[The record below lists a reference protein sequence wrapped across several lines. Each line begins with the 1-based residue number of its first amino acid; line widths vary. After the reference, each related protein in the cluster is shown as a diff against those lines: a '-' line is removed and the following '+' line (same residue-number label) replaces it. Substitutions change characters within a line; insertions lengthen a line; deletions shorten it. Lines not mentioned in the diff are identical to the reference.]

1 MSKRSG
7 HSHARRRIRTAM
19 HWSLPALAVSLLLTG
34 LPAMTPDASAAGGTL
49 PALQKLVD
57 VPGEPAEK
65 GSGSSRVPKR
75 TWTGSPSVTWPEA
88 DSAEVRL
95 VAGSGAAAP
104 RVRAGSLPVRLAA
117 ATGDRAEAERPVTA
131 RVEVADRAATD
142 KAGVDGV
149 LLKVGRTDRT
159 PAAAPVRVELDYK
172 GFRNAYGG
180 GWGSRLTFVA
190 LPACALTTPGR
201 AECRTRTPVTTA
213 NDPVKGTLTATV
225 EAPPATTA
233 TATGAPARTA
243 SAVSAR
249 AAAKTPGAAAGSMVL
264 AATAAPNGP
273 SGDYR
278 ATSLS
283 PSGSWQAGGS
293 SGDFT
298 WSYPMEIP
306 SSLGGPGPTLGLSY
320 SSASVDGRSSASSQ
334 QSSWVGDGWDT
345 GANFIERQFVPCS
358 NDRKEGSGYN
368 NPKHP
373 TGDLCQGP
381 PVVTLSLNGSSTQLV
396 LDDKTKKWVP
406 AGDDGSRVELLKG
419 VANGDNEKEYWRV
432 TNEEGVQYYFGMDR
446 LPGWASGKPET
457 NSAWSVP
464 VYGNHPGEPCHR
476 TAYADSVCDQVYRWN
491 LDYVV
496 DLRGNAMTYW
506 YAKERNHYG
515 SDVTREGKSTNRG
528 YDRGGW
534 LKRISYG
541 LRDDDLFAAAPAQ
554 VAFEVAE
561 RCVKTASFDCAEG
574 KLTSEAKWEVTRNWP
589 DVPADQLC
597 AEGKECKDRYAPT
610 FFTRK
615 RLTSIT
621 TEILRDGKHQPVD
634 TWALTQD
641 FKSTGDGGVA
651 GDYPLWLD
659 AIRHTGRNGTPIS
672 LPPVTFQGKQL
683 PNRVD
688 NDSDGNPPFLRWRV
702 ETVQTETGARIAV
715 EYAEPECST
724 ETDPKK
730 LPAAPHT
737 NTMRCYPVVN
747 EVPDPTDETG
757 LKKKYFTDWFH
768 KHRVDEVREEDKNG
782 TSPTKVTT
790 FQYLGDP
797 AWAYDDDSEL
807 LSEKARTWSQWR
819 GYGKVRTLVGS
830 APDKRSQVETVYFR
844 GMDGDRL
851 PTGKREVTVKDS
863 EGGTVDDHRL
873 FAGQIRESLYYD
885 GEGGPLQSATL
896 YTPWVRG
903 PTATRKRTEGAEPLQ
918 AWMAGT
924 GRIASRTVL
933 SDNRGQ
939 RRTAVEHAYDSRGRL
954 EHTTDRGDLSRGD
967 DDTCTR
973 YEYVNDAGK
982 HVYTPQKR
990 VETLTRSCDAKD
1002 IARPA
1007 DVGSD
1012 KVMSYDAV
1020 YNVTKVES
1028 LADYKDGKPVY
1039 RLDGSSTFDKY
1050 GRITSTTDVDDD
1062 TTRTAYVPAS
1072 GSLPVKTV
1080 VTNPKGHTDT
1090 TELDPARGLALA
1102 KEDTNKRRQVLEYD
1116 ALGRLVKTWS
1126 PDRDPATQTPDA
1138 EFGYTVT
1145 PDAPVVITTKK
1156 LLERGDYQVTYDI
1169 YDGALRLR
1177 QTQQPALDG
1186 GRVITDTFYDSRG
1199 LIWKENGA
1207 HFNSQ
1212 EPSSQLWS
1220 SDDNKVPA
1228 STRTEYDGQ
1237 GRPVATIARK
1247 FGEETWRTT
1256 TTYGGDRVA
1265 VDPPKGEIPTMS
1277 LVDAQGRKTELR
1289 QFKGEGPS
1297 GAYDRT
1303 TYTYERRG
1311 MLESVKDQAG
1321 NTWSYK
1327 YDLRGRAYE
1336 SKDPDKGITRT
1347 TYDDG
1352 DRILTT
1358 TDGRDPAKTIAYEYD
1373 VLDRPVATYEGSL
1386 EGRKLTEQTY
1396 DTLPGALGMPVST
1409 IRYVDGNAYKQEV
1422 TGYDEEYRPLGS
1434 KITIPASEGK
1444 LAGVYEYSSTYTKT
1458 TGMPQTM
1465 TQPAVA
1471 GLAKERTSLGYNGF
1485 DMVTTMAVAGKT
1497 FVAGTE
1503 YTPLGDV
1510 VRTRVGPAGK
1520 QLVTSREFDEQ
1531 TRRPLRTVFD
1541 QEVGTTGTAR
1551 ISDVRTA
1558 YDDSGNILKIT
1569 DAQGP
1574 NPTAATTDTQCFAY
1588 DYLRRMTESWTS
1600 AKADLCADPT
1610 AGPSAEPRV
1619 GGPNPYWTSYTFDA
1633 AGNRKTEV
1641 KHDVTGDTTKDVTRE
1656 YEYAEGGST
1665 TSRLL
1670 KVHTKGPEGEREDSF
1685 GYDEVGN
1692 TTRRTVMGTTQNLE
1706 WDVEGHLE
1714 EVTEGTGDEAKS
1726 TSYVYDAGGNRL
1738 IRRDPNG
1745 TTLYLPGTEVQLDKS
1760 GNVVKGTRH
1769 YQHPAGPAMVR
1780 TAQGGK
1786 ITTAYLLSDHNGT
1799 ATVAVDAAAGAVTRR
1814 AFTPFGEV
1822 RGQKPSMWPGEKG
1835 FVGGTMDESTGLT
1848 HLGAREYD
1856 PAIGR
1861 FISVDPMMD
1870 VAESQTMNP
1879 YAYANNSPVTFSDPS
1894 GQFWGF
1900 FKIIQAAVKLYK
1912 KAYAALTGGTP
1923 PAPSKPAPSVSKK
1936 DVERARWLKKQ
1947 SKMDMVMHVAKEAV
1961 KEASGYNDI
1970 VDCLNGAL
1978 GTCAMIALEAAV
1990 PFAGKAKRL
1999 LKALDKAWSAY
2010 RKWEDEVRWATGII
2024 RRADADAKAMA
2035 KYTEDM
2041 AEWRKQADAAKA
2053 AKKAKAEEAEA
2064 TAAKKADSNG
2074 DGGGGDGTQSA
2085 GESCRVNSFTP
2096 ETPVLMADGRK
2107 KPIKDV
2113 KPGDKVVATDPKTG
2127 KTAVKEV
2134 TALII
2139 GKGAKNLVEITID
2152 TDGEKGG
2159 KTAKTTAT
2167 DGHPFWVPELRE
2179 WVRATDLRS
2188 GDWLKTS
2195 AGTRVQVSAVKR
2207 WTQQARVYNLTVADI
2222 HTYYVVAGAS
2232 SVLVHN
2238 CGVDPQSAPGGKNG
2252 PAVSIKK
2259 LKMAL
2264 GRAGMSVSD
2273 YDIVHV
2279 PVIRTS
2285 GDDLPAFANSPIDY
2299 AGVPNKGPRGRP
2311 LIQISDMGLAD
2322 MDTAVV
2328 TVFHEIY
2335 HQRMYATRPAIM
2347 GGSHADADDFG
2358 YAMLAK
2364 FKRRTGG

>member
-1 MSKRSG
+1 MR
-7 HSHARRRIRTAM
+7 
-19 HWSLPALAVSLLLTG
+19 WSLPALAASLLLTG
-34 LPAMTPDASAAGGTL
+34 LPALAPDARAAGGDL
-49 PALQKLVD
+49 PELQKLVD
-57 VPGEPAEK
+57 VPGKPAGK
-65 GSGSSRVPKR
+65 KSGLNPVPRR
-75 TWTGSPSVTWPEA
+75 TWTKSPSVTWPKA
-88 DSAEVRL
+88 DTAEVRL
-95 VAGSGAAAP
+95 TADGKAAP
-104 RVRAGSLPVRLAA
+104 RVRAGKLPVRLSAA
-117 ATGDRAEAERPVTA
+117 PGKGKAAERAVTA
-131 RVEVADRAATD
+131 EVEVADRATTD
-142 KAGVDGV
+142 KAGIDGV
-149 LLKVGRTDRT
+149 LLAVRRDDRAQDT
-159 PAAAPVRVELDYK
+159 AKVRVELDYK

-180 GWGSRLTFVA
+180 DWGSRLRFTA
-190 LPACALTTPGR
+190 LPACALTTPQK
-201 AECRTRTPVTTA
+201 AECRTRTPVATT
-213 NDPVKGTLTATV
+213 NDPAKGTLTATV
-225 EAPPATTA
+225 PAPPAKA
-233 TATGAPARTA
+233 SGAAKRGT
-243 SAVSAR
+243 R
-249 AAAKTPGAAAGSMVL
+249 AAAGATVL
-264 AATAAPNGP
+264 AAAAAPNGA

-298 WSYPMEIP
+298 WSYPMDIP
-306 SSLGGPGPTLGLSY
+306 SSMGGPGPMLGLSY

-345 GANFIERQFVPCS
+345 GANFIERQYVPCS

-406 AGDDGSRVELLKG
+406 VGDDGSRVELLKG
-419 VANGDNEKEYWRV
+419 AANGDKEKEYWRV

-464 VYGNHPGEPCHR
+464 VYGNHSGEPCHKA
-476 TAYADSVCDQVYRWN
+476 AYADSVCDQVYRWN

-506 YAKERNHYG
+506 YDKERNHYG
-515 SDVTREGKSTNRG
+515 SNVTREGKSTNRA

-541 LRDDDLFAAAPAQ
+541 LRSDALFADAPAQ
-554 VAFEVAE
+554 VVFDVAE
-561 RCVKTASFDCAEG
+561 RCVKTTSFDCAES

-597 AEGKECKDRYAPT
+597 AAGKECKDRYAPT

-621 TEILRDGKHQPVD
+621 TEILKDGKHQPVD
-634 TWALTQD
+634 TWAFTQD

-651 GDYPLWLD
+651 GDYPLWLS
-659 AIRHTGRNGTPIS
+659 AIRHTGKNGTPIS

-702 ETVQTETGARIAV
+702 ETIQTETGARIAV
-715 EYAEPECST
+715 EYAKPECST
-724 ETDPKK
+724 ETSPKK
-730 LPAAPHT
+730 LPDAPHT

-790 FQYLGDP
+790 FKYLGDP

-819 GYGKVRTLVGS
+819 GYEKVRTLVGT

-844 GMDGDRL
+844 GMDGDKL
-851 PTGKREVTVKDS
+851 PSGKREVKIKDS
-863 EGGTVDDHRL
+863 EGGTVDDHEL
-873 FAGQIRESLYYD
+873 YAGQIRESLYYD

-903 PTATRKRTEGAEPLQ
+903 PTATRKRDEGAEPLQ
-918 AWMAGT
+918 AFMAGT
-924 GRIASRTVL
+924 AKVASRTVL
-933 SDNRGQ
+933 SGDRGQ

-954 EHTTDRGDLSRGD
+954 EHTTDQGDLSKTGD
-967 DDTCTR
+967 ETCTR
-973 YEYVNDAGK
+973 YEYVNDAAK

-990 VETLTRSCDAKD
+990 VETLTKACDAKD

-1012 KVMSYDAV
+1012 KVMHYDAD

-1028 LADYKDGKPVY
+1028 LSDYKDGKPVY
-1039 RLDGSSTFDKY
+1039 RVDGSSTFDKY
-1050 GRITSTTDVDDD
+1050 GRVTSVTDHEGN
-1062 TTRTAYVPAS
+1062 TTRTAYTPAT
-1072 GSLPVKTV
+1072 GTLPVKTV

-1138 EFGYTVT
+1138 EFSYTVT
-1145 PDAPVVITTKK
+1145 PDGPVVITTKK
-1156 LLERGDYQVTYDI
+1156 LLERGDYVVTYDI

-1199 LIWKENGA
+1199 LVWKENGA
-1207 HFNSQ
+1207 HFNSLDP
-1212 EPSSQLWS
+1212 EPKLWT

-1256 TTYGGDRVA
+1256 TSYGGDWVA
-1265 VDPPKGEIPTMS
+1265 VDPPKGETPTMS

-1303 TYTYERRG
+1303 RYTYERRG
-1311 MLESVKDQAG
+1311 MLESVTDQAG
-1321 NTWSYK
+1321 NVWSYK
-1327 YDLRGRAYE
+1327 YDLRGRVYE
-1336 SKDPDKGITRT
+1336 SKDPDKGTT
-1347 TYDDG
+1347 KSTYDKG
-1352 DRILTT
+1352 DRLLTT

-1373 VLDRPVATYEGSL
+1373 TLGRVTGTYEGSL
-1386 EGRKLTEQTY
+1386 KGRKLTEQTY
-1396 DTLPGALGMPVST
+1396 DSLPGALGMPVST
-1409 IRYVDGNAYKQEV
+1409 TRFVDGNAYKQEV
-1422 TGYDEEYRPLGS
+1422 TGYDKEYRPLGS

-1444 LAGVYEYSSTYTKT
+1444 LAGTYEYSSTYTKT

-1471 GLAKERTSLGYNGF
+1471 GLPKERTSVGYNGL

-1520 QLVTSREFDEQ
+1520 QLITSREFDEQ

-1551 ISDVRTA
+1551 ISDIRTA
-1558 YDDSGNILKIT
+1558 YDQAGNILKIT

-1588 DYLRRMTESWTS
+1588 DYLRRMTEAWTS
-1600 AKADLCADPT
+1600 AKAGECTSLTGSPAAKP
-1610 AGPSAEPRV
+1610 EV

-1633 AGNRKTEV
+1633 AGNRRTEV
-1641 KHDVTGDTTKDVTRE
+1641 KHDVTGDTTKDVTRD
-1656 YEYAEGGST
+1656 YEYAEGGTT
-1665 TSRLL
+1665 TSKLM
-1670 KVHTKGPEGEREDSF
+1670 KVRTKGPEGEREDTF
-1685 GYDEVGN
+1685 GYDKVGN
-1692 TTRRTVMGTTQNLE
+1692 TTTRTVMGTTQDLE

-1714 EVTEGTGDEAKS
+1714 RVTEGSGDKAKK
-1726 TSYVYDAGGNRL
+1726 TEYVYDAGGNRL

-1745 TTLYLPGTEVQLDKS
+1745 TTLYLPGTEVRLDKS
-1760 GNVVKGTRH
+1760 GNIVKGTRY

-1780 TAQGGK
+1780 TAEGGK
-1786 ITTAYLLSDHNGT
+1786 VTTTYLLSDHNGT
-1799 ATVAVDAAAGAVTRR
+1799 ATMAVDSASGAVTRR
-1814 AFTPFGEV
+1814 AFMPFGEP
-1822 RGQKPSMWPGEKG
+1822 RGKKPSMWPDEKG
-1835 FVGGTMDESTGLT
+1835 FVGGTTDESTGLT

-1861 FISVDPMMD
+1861 FISVDPVMD
-1870 VAESQTMNP
+1870 MAESQTMNP

-1894 GQFWGF
+1894 GQFWG
-1900 FKIIQAAVKLYK
+1900 IPQLIHAAIKLYK

-1923 PAPSKPAPSVSKK
+1923 PAPSKPVPSVSKK

-1978 GTCAMIALEAAV
+1978 GTCAMIAAEAAI

-1999 LKALDKAWSAY
+1999 LKALEKAWSAY
-2010 RKWEDEVRWATGII
+2010 RKWGEEVRWATGII
-2024 RRADADAKAMA
+2024 KRADADAKAMA

-2041 AEWRKQADAAKA
+2041 ADWKKQADAAKA

-2074 DGGGGDGTQSA
+2074 DGGGGDGTQSGSGA

-2096 ETPVLMADGRK
+2096 ETKVLMADGTT

-2113 KPGDKVVATDPKTG
+2113 KPGDKVVAKDPETG
-2127 KTAVKEV
+2127 KTAVKKV
-2134 TALII
+2134 TAQII
-2139 GKGAKNLVEITID
+2139 GKGKKNLVEVTID
-2152 TDGEKGG
+2152 TDGKKGA
-2159 KTAKTTAT
+2159 KTAKATAT

-2179 WVRATDLRS
+2179 WVKATDLKS
-2188 GDWLKTS
+2188 GDWLETGS
-2195 AGTRVQVSAVKR
+2195 GSRVQVTAVKR
-2207 WTQQARVYNLTVADI
+2207 WTQQATVYNLTVADI
-2222 HTYYVVAGAS
+2222 HTYYVVTGSTTA
-2232 SVLVHN
+2232 LVHN
-2238 CGVDPQSAPGGKNG
+2238 CGVEVSKSENSITISHEASGSGVIADLDAKGNLTLMMDNFPDRGSPLRGKQMFADVMEHFGDRVQSIQGYWRYGDNLGAFNK
-2252 PAVSIKK
+2252 AV
-2259 LKMAL
+2259 AE
-2264 GRAGMSVSD
+2264 GMSMRAAARDTWTGKRAAEFGFTRVKILQADEGVDGFTVVSA
-2273 YDIVHV
+2273 
-2279 PVIRTS
+2279 
-2285 GDDLPAFANSPIDY
+2285 LF
-2299 AGVPNKGPRGRP
+2299 
-2311 LIQISDMGLAD
+2311 
-2322 MDTAVV
+2322 
-2328 TVFHEIY
+2328 
-2335 HQRMYATRPAIM
+2335 
-2347 GGSHADADDFG
+2347 
-2358 YAMLAK
+2358 
-2364 FKRRTGG
+2364 RRE

>member
-1 MSKRSG
+1 
-7 HSHARRRIRTAM
+7 M

-34 LPAMTPDASAAGGTL
+34 LPAITPDARAAGGTL
-49 PALQKLVD
+49 PELQKLVN
-57 VPGEPAEK
+57 VPGKPARK
-65 GSGSSRVPKR
+65 SSGPDPVPKR
-75 TWTGSPSVTWPEA
+75 TWTGSPSVIWPKA

-95 VAGSGAAAP
+95 AAGGGAAP

-117 ATGDRAEAERPVTA
+117 ASGARTAAERPVTA

-149 LLKVGRTDRT
+149 LLTVRRTDR
-159 PAAAPVRVELDYK
+159 APEATKVRVELDYK

-180 GWGSRLTFVA
+180 GWGSRLTFTA
-190 LPACALTTPGR
+190 MPACALTTPQK
-201 AECRTRTPVTTA
+201 AECRTRTPVATT
-213 NDPVKGTLTATV
+213 NDPAKGTLTATV
-225 EAPPATTA
+225 QAPPATASGTSA
-233 TATGAPARTA
+233 HKA

-249 AAAKTPGAAAGSMVL
+249 AATAPGAAGAMVL

-381 PVVTLSLNGSSTQLV
+381 PVVTLSLDGSSTQLV
-396 LDDKTKKWVP
+396 LDDTTKKWVP
-406 AGDDGSRVELLKG
+406 LGDDGSRVELLKG
-419 VANGDNEKEYWRV
+419 AVNGDKEKEYWRV

-446 LPGWASGKPET
+446 LPGWASGKAET

-464 VYGNHPGEPCHR
+464 VYGNHPGEPCHQ

-541 LRDDDLFAAAPAQ
+541 LRSDDLFSAAPAQ
-554 VAFEVAE
+554 VVFDVAE
-561 RCVKTASFDCAEG
+561 RCVKTGSFDCAEG
-574 KLTSEAKWEVTRNWP
+574 KLTSEAEWEVTRNWP

-621 TEILRDGKHQPVD
+621 TEILKDGKHQPVD
-634 TWALTQD
+634 TWTLTQD

-659 AIRHTGRNGTPIS
+659 AIRHTGKNGTPVS

-702 ETVQTETGARIAV
+702 ETIQTETGARIAV

-790 FQYLGDP
+790 FQYIGDP
-797 AWAYDDDSEL
+797 AWSYDDDSEL

-819 GYGKVRTLVGS
+819 GYEKVRTLVGS

-844 GMDGDRL
+844 GMDGDKL
-851 PTGKREVTVKDS
+851 PTGKREVKVKDS
-863 EGGTVDDHRL
+863 EGGTVDDHKL
-873 FAGQIRESLYYD
+873 FAGQIRETLYYD
-885 GEGGPLQSATL
+885 GEGGPLRSATL

-903 PTATRKRTEGAEPLQ
+903 PTATRVRTEGAEPLR
-918 AWMAGT
+918 AWRTGT
-924 GRIASRTVL
+924 SRIASRTVL
-933 SDNRGQ
+933 SDDRGQ

-954 EHTTDRGDLSRGD
+954 DHTTDRGDLSRGD

-990 VETLTRSCDAKD
+990 VETLTKACDAKD

-1012 KVMSYDAV
+1012 KLMTYDAV

-1028 LADYKDGKPVY
+1028 LADYEDGKPVY
-1039 RLDGSSTFDKY
+1039 RLDGSSAFDQY
-1050 GRITSTTDVDDD
+1050 GRITSTTDVDNN

-1156 LLERGDYQVTYDI
+1156 LLERGDYRVTYDI

-1199 LIWKENGA
+1199 LVWKENGA

-1212 EPSSQLWS
+1212 DASPELWS

-1256 TTYGGDRVA
+1256 TSYGGDWVA

-1327 YDLRGRAYE
+1327 YDLRGRTYE
-1336 SKDPDKGITRT
+1336 STDPDKGITRT
-1347 TYDDG
+1347 TYDDS
-1352 DRILTT
+1352 DRVLTT

-1373 VLDRPVATYEGSL
+1373 TLSRPVATYEGSL
-1386 EGRKLTEQTY
+1386 KGRKLTEQTY

-1409 IRYVDGNAYKQEV
+1409 IRFVDGNAYKQEV

-1434 KITIPASEGK
+1434 KITIPESEGK
-1444 LAGVYEYSSTYTKT
+1444 LAGEYEYSSTYTKT

-1471 GLAKERTSLGYNGF
+1471 GLARERTSLGYNGL
-1485 DMVTTMAVAGKT
+1485 DMVDRMAVAGRT

-1520 QLVTSREFDEQ
+1520 QLITSREFDEQ

-1541 QEVGTTGTAR
+1541 QEVGTTSTAR

-1588 DYLRRMTESWTS
+1588 DYLRRMTQSWTS
-1600 AKADLCADPT
+1600 AKADDCANPA

-1641 KHDVTGDTTKDVTRE
+1641 QHDVTGDTTKDVTRE

-1670 KVHTKGPEGEREDSF
+1670 KVRTKGPEGEREDSF
-1685 GYDEVGN
+1685 GYDKAGN

-1780 TAQGGK
+1780 TAENGK

-1799 ATVAVDAAAGAVTRR
+1799 ATVAVDATAGAVTRR

-1879 YAYANNSPVTFSDPS
+1879 YAYANNSPVTYSDPS

-1900 FKIIQAAVKLYK
+1900 FKAIQTAVKVYK
-1912 KAYAALTGGTP
+1912 KAYAVLTGGTP
-1923 PAPSKPAPSVSKK
+1923 PAPSKPVPSVSRK

-2024 RRADADAKAMA
+2024 RRADEDAKAMA

-2041 AEWRKQADAAKA
+2041 AEWKKQADAAKA
-2053 AKKAKAEEAEA
+2053 ARKAKAEEAEA

-2096 ETPVLMADGRK
+2096 ETPVLTADGTK

-2113 KPGDKVVATDPKTG
+2113 KPGDKVVATDPETG

-2152 TDGEKGG
+2152 TDGEKGK

-2167 DGHPFWVPELRE
+2167 DGHPFWVPGLRE
-2179 WVRATDLRS
+2179 WIDATDLQS

-2195 AGTRVQVSAVKR
+2195 AGTHVQISAVTR
-2207 WTQQARVYNLTVADI
+2207 WTQQATVYNLTVADI
-2222 HTYYVVAGAS
+2222 HTYYVLAGATP
-2232 SVLVHN
+2232 VLVHN
-2238 CGVDPQSAPGGKNG
+2238 CNTTVGRWMSEDEYQAMSDTGKVQAGSGGTSTYVAHPANSDAYRKQAAPGSIYAEFDVPCSCLKPAGEPGWAQIPG
-2252 PAVSIKK
+2252 PQHPIYAK
-2259 LKMAL
+2259 LNAKRGLPPPEMPSFENL
-2264 GRAGMSVSD
+2264 R
-2273 YDIVHV
+2273 IVD
-2279 PVIRTS
+2279 R
-2285 GDDLPAFANSPIDY
+2285 
-2299 AGVPNKGPRGRP
+2299 K
-2311 LIQISDMGLAD
+2311 
-2322 MDTAVV
+2322 
-2328 TVFHEIY
+2328 
-2335 HQRMYATRPAIM
+2335 
-2347 GGSHADADDFG
+2347 
-2358 YAMLAK
+2358 
-2364 FKRRTGG
+2364 